1 MQIYTTTRWTDNKNT
16 DLKEI
21 ESLLL
26 NTHPDERSDVSASYI
41 NWSIDKAFPEN
52 KKVHLNG
59 RDIEYNF
66 YKFSVDFVPG
76 GMLEDDDMIM
86 HRTGFV
92 IPYLSAGKIRYII
105 DRNSDAQ
112 TLLRKMLRYT
122 GKGEVV
128 RTPVRVF
135 GDLFVWLI
143 SKVYKG
149 ENIIESNSDTLADI
163 SIDAVRGFK
172 GNTEDLRTKVS
183 ASGETVMNII
193 SSLSFLVESQRLNQI
208 TLDIAYREHANIEVS
223 LSNRSTV
230 ATSIDRYIG
239 ELSKN
244 NSYETLATVLLLLY
258 NEILPIIIQNY
269 QMAVEA
275 TQWGQ
280 GKCVDFL
287 QQVTNDLSEKV
298 KVRIQ
303 DLLSRPEQ
311 LRIPI
316 ETEGDSISTE

>member
-1 MQIYTTTRWTDNKNT
+1 MI
-16 DLKEI
+16 
-21 ESLLL
+21 
-26 NTHPDERSDVSASYI
+26 
-41 NWSIDKAFPEN
+41 
-52 KKVHLNG
+52 
-59 RDIEYNF
+59 DIE
-66 YKFSVDFVPG
+66 
-76 GMLEDDDMIM
+76 
-86 HRTGFV
+86 
-92 IPYLSAGKIRYII
+92 
-105 DRNSDAQ
+105 
-112 TLLRKMLRYT
+112 
-122 GKGEVV
+122 
-128 RTPVRVF
+128 
-135 GDLFVWLI
+135 
-143 SKVYKG
+143 
-149 ENIIESNSDTLADI
+149 
-163 SIDAVRGFK
+163 
-172 GNTEDLRTKVS
+172 
-183 ASGETVMNII
+183 
-193 SSLSFLVESQRLNQI
+193 
-208 TLDIAYREHANIEVS
+208 YREHANIEVS

-269 QMAVEA
+269 QIAVEA

-287 QQVTNDLSEKV
+287 QQVANDLSEKV

>member
-26 NTHPDERSDVSASYI
+26 DRHPDERSDVSASYI

-86 HRTGFV
+86 HRTGFI

-112 TLLRKMLRYT
+112 TLLRKMLRYA
-122 GKGEVV
+122 GKGEAV

-183 ASGETVMNII
+183 ASGE
-193 SSLSFLVESQRLNQI
+193 
-208 TLDIAYREHANIEVS
+208 
-223 LSNRSTV
+223 
-230 ATSIDRYIG
+230 
-239 ELSKN
+239 
-244 NSYETLATVLLLLY
+244 

-269 QMAVEA
+269 QIAVEA

-287 QQVTNDLSEKV
+287 QQVANDLSEKV

-303 DLLSRPEQ
+303 DLTSRPEQ

>member
-1 MQIYTTTRWTDNKNT
+1 M
-16 DLKEI
+16 
-21 ESLLL
+21 
-26 NTHPDERSDVSASYI
+26 
-41 NWSIDKAFPEN
+41 
-52 KKVHLNG
+52 
-59 RDIEYNF
+59 
-66 YKFSVDFVPG
+66 
-76 GMLEDDDMIM
+76 
-86 HRTGFV
+86 
-92 IPYLSAGKIRYII
+92 
-105 DRNSDAQ
+105 
-112 TLLRKMLRYT
+112 
-122 GKGEVV
+122 
-128 RTPVRVF
+128 
-135 GDLFVWLI
+135 
-143 SKVYKG
+143 YKG

-269 QMAVEA
+269 QIAVEA

-287 QQVTNDLSEKV
+287 QQVANDLSEKV

>member
-1 MQIYTTTRWTDNKNT
+1 
-16 DLKEI
+16 
-21 ESLLL
+21 
-26 NTHPDERSDVSASYI
+26 
-41 NWSIDKAFPEN
+41 
-52 KKVHLNG
+52 
-59 RDIEYNF
+59 
-66 YKFSVDFVPG
+66 
-76 GMLEDDDMIM
+76 
-86 HRTGFV
+86 
-92 IPYLSAGKIRYII
+92 
-105 DRNSDAQ
+105 
-112 TLLRKMLRYT
+112 MLRYT

-223 LSNRSTV
+223 LSNRFTV

-269 QMAVEA
+269 QIAVEA

-287 QQVTNDLSEKV
+287 QQVANDLSEKV

-303 DLLSRPEQ
+303 DLLSKPEQ